1 MEKLLFEIGTEEI
14 PAKFMPGIL
23 KQLQEL
29 AAGKMQELRI
39 PFENITVYGTPRR
52 MTFIAAGVAETQA
65 DSTIEAKGPSVK
77 IAFVSGAPSK
87 AAIGFARG
95 QGIDVKDLEV
105 RGEYVYAVKH
115 LAGQPVADLL
125 PGLLLDILESLSFP
139 KNMRWADY
147 DFRFVRPIRWLV
159 ALFGEKVIPVEITG
173 VKSGRYSMGHRFM
186 QQSMKEAVETKGLLS
201 AAINK
206 VGNVVHS
213 AVMGMQGAV
222 EIPNADAYV
231 QALADNFVMVDQD
244 ARREL
249 IRQQVTE
256 LAAAEGGIAEIDE
269 DLLEEVNYLVEYPT
283 ALCGKFEEKF
293 LSLPKEAIITPMREH
308 QRYFPVVDEEGRLLN
323 KFITVRNGGK
333 EFLDVVAHGNE
344 RVLRARLSDAEFFF
358 NEDRKKPLIDRQ
370 DGLTKIVFQ
379 EGLGNLADKTE
390 RLLKLGRVFGEE
402 CGLHEEAAVVLER
415 ATELAKT
422 DLTTG
427 MVTEFTELQGVM
439 GKEYALLDGES
450 PEVAEAIFEQYLP
463 RFAGDVLPQTEAG
476 KVLSIIDKVD
486 NIVATFSRGLI
497 PTGSQDPYA
506 LRRQTIGILNI
517 LLGSEWN
524 ISLRPIFKA
533 SMELLNVATDKQE
546 ELLNALLGEQ
556 LAWALE
562 DRMEIS
568 HQLQILRDSQGGK
581 YTPFISSEVNKTLK
595 LKLESSTS
603 LQSIIRNLTGGNTTN
618 IFNQFNQQN
627 NLNTENTISIE
638 EARTIVLESQ
648 KVLTKTEE
656 AKLLEDKYDINS
668 LPEVVATKQ
677 EGVDTSK
684 EGLNLN
690 KKELNQITDN
700 YKAAMELS
708 SKEHHELRREI
719 EMRIDTDSYDPEMDR
734 YLEDDEI
741 LESEEDTSLAAS
753 FLNKRK

>member
-29 AAGKMQELRI
+29 AADKMQELRI
-39 PFENITVYGTPRR
+39 PFENIKVYGTPRR
-52 MTFIAAGVAETQA
+52 MTFIAEGVAEAQA
-65 DSTIEAKGPSVK
+65 DSTIEAKGPSAK

-115 LAGQPVADLL
+115 LAGQPVVDLL

-358 NEDRKKPLIDRQ
+358 NEDRKLKLEDR
-370 DGLTKIVFQ
+370 LEKLKTVSFQ
-379 EGLGNLADKTE
+379 EGLGNMYDKSE
-390 RLLKLGRVFGEE
+390 RLAKLAEMVKFAINVKVDDTNLKRTAL
-402 CGLHEEAAVVLER
+402 LS
-415 ATELAKT
+415 KT
-422 DLTTG
+422 DLVAG
-427 MVTEFTELQGVM
+427 MVVEFTELQGVM
-439 GKEYALLDGES
+439 GREYAKLDGE
-450 PEVAEAIFEQYLP
+450 PAEVAEGIYEHYLP
-463 RFAGDVLPQTEAG
+463 RFAGDELPKGTIG
-476 KVLSIIDKVD
+476 RIVGISDKMD
-486 NIVATFSRGLI
+486 NIVATFSRGLA

-506 LRRQTIGILNI
+506 LRRQALGIINILISSNYHMPLIKILAGALYLLNI
-517 LLGSEWN
+517 KPQILEFFK
-524 ISLRPIFKA
+524 LRLKNMMIEQGIRYDVVDAVFADERNDDLVDIYARCKA
-533 SMELLNVATDKQE
+533 
-546 ELLNALLGEQ
+546 LNAYVVLPEAEAVIQASIRVCNLCKKIETEV
-556 LAWALE
+556 A
-562 DRMEIS
+562 
-568 HQLQILRDSQGGK
+568 
-581 YTPFISSEVNKTLK
+581 ISSALFADPAEQELHDVLIRLNKELIPDIVTYNYAGALKLAEQVVEPVNKFFDSVMVMDENVDIKNNRLA
-595 LKLESSTS
+595 LLE
-603 LQSIIRNLTGGNTTN
+603 QAKEVTN
-618 IFNQFNQQN
+618 AVGD
-627 NLNTENTISIE
+627 LSC
-638 EARTIVLESQ
+638 IVL
-648 KVLTKTEE
+648 
-656 AKLLEDKYDINS
+656 
-668 LPEVVATKQ
+668 
-677 EGVDTSK
+677 
-684 EGLNLN
+684 
-690 KKELNQITDN
+690 
-700 YKAAMELS
+700 
-708 SKEHHELRREI
+708 
-719 EMRIDTDSYDPEMDR
+719 
-734 YLEDDEI
+734 
-741 LESEEDTSLAAS
+741 
-753 FLNKRK
+753 